1 MKISG
6 RLEQKAHI
14 DSRTPV
20 KLCDAPPGIYE
31 TTLDDYNEK
40 YMWLIHN
47 GYVYSFEDGILT
59 GTVFSQGYQ
68 SRLVVPAVKGTRVVL
83 EFES

>member
-1 MKISG
+1 MRIIGQIQTKPPVDRRIPV
-6 RLEQKAHI
+6 RLA
-14 DSRTPV
+14 
-20 KLCDAPPGIYE
+20 DAPPGIYE

-40 YMWLIHN
+40 YMWLVHN

-59 GTVFSQGYQ
+59 GTVFLQGYQ
-68 SRLVVPAVKGTRVVL
+68 SRLVVPVVTGTKVVL